1 MRWWPNYTAGRR
13 RSAVIAK
20 PGHVSQIDGERTR
33 GLPRMAMSM
42 FSSSYDGTGRK
53 VHWQEFWRH
62 ELETMQSKG
71 PVVIVP
77 VGSIEQHG
85 PHCPTDVDISIPF
98 HLAVAT
104 AFAIEEFPVIVAPPV
119 WSGFTHYNL
128 GHVGTINLRLET
140 FLALVGDV
148 CRSLKANG
156 FERIIL
162 LTGHGG
168 NVAPLRSLSVALA
181 EEDVWALSFSHW
193 ELIQNELKQWSETDK
208 EVGIG
213 HAGEWETSLQMHL
226 RPALISRPHIVR
238 NDWPRPDGFG
248 PDFAHFALW
257 PERRREAPL
266 GIMGDPVVAS
276 AEKGRRVFTLAV
288 ERLVGLSREYHDQ
301 PVRKYRQF
309 GSHCP

>member
-1 MRWWPNYTAGRR
+1 
-13 RSAVIAK
+13 
-20 PGHVSQIDGERTR
+20 
-33 GLPRMAMSM
+33 M
-42 FSSSYDGTGRK
+42 FSSSYNGTGKK

-62 ELETMQSKG
+62 ELEAAVPKS

-98 HLAVAT
+98 HLAVAV
-104 AFAIEEFPVIVAPPV
+104 ANAIDDFPVLVAPPI
-119 WSGFTHYNL
+119 WSGFTHYNM
-128 GHVGTINLRLET
+128 GHAGTINLRLET

-156 FERIIL
+156 FERMIL
-162 LTGHGG
+162 LNGHGG

-181 EEDVWALSFSHW
+181 EEDVWALAFPHW
-193 ELIQNELKQWSETDK
+193 ELVIDELKQWSDSDRD
-208 EVGIG
+208 VGIG
-213 HAGEWETSLQMHL
+213 HAGQWETSFQMFL
-226 RPALISRPHIVR
+226 RPALVARERIVR
-238 NDWPRPDGFG
+238 NDWPRADEFSPEFSR
-248 PDFAHFALW
+248 FARW

-276 AEKGRRVFTLAV
+276 AEKGERVFKLAV
-288 ERLVGLSREYHDQ
+288 ERLAKLVREYHIQ